1 MSYNQILKRKIIG
14 SILKNGKEIK
24 LSVATETSHW
34 KRPECVADGMAD
46 RVINIVQSY
55 SKPLP
60 HGTSEVCIRYE
71 DQNQFMSKLM
81 VDEENLSTV
90 IAQTTSANTW
100 PVSVLM
106 IRTREPA
113 YIFRQNSTASS
124 QSATKRVTWNVLGSF
139 SETSP
144 SCSS

>member
-60 HGTSEVCIRYE
+60 HGTSEVCIRE
-71 DQNQFMSKLM
+71 PEHSDSPNDKREHMTGVCFDDK
-81 VDEENLSTV
+81 DKG
-90 IAQTTSANTW
+90 TSVHF
-100 PVSVLM
+100 P
-106 IRTREPA
+106 
-113 YIFRQNSTASS
+113 
-124 QSATKRVTWNVLGSF
+124 TK
-139 SETSP
+139 
-144 SCSS
+144 